1 MINAILIIII
11 LYLLW
16 VIFYLRKGRLWCC
29 KKEVGQVVSEQPI
42 RTSKKGSIMG
52 ATRTVISQTEP
63 TEAKQSHDEPPANQV
78 TIFAPQT
85 ESNHPAKVGQ
95 EEFDTVF
102 SNTPMDIE
110 VQAEY
115 PQEEE
120 EIEEEDISCIAT
132 GEAPP
137 TAQGLD
143 FDEMSNLIK
152 VMRQKEDTSQELK
165 MAAATIDKVRDTEL
179 FDKMVSSIGG
189 EGLARIEAMFAKNES
204 LQKEPATIEGFDDFD
219 FKSFLQA
226 GNGNK

>member
-1 MINAILIIII
+1 MINTILIIII

-16 VIFYLRKGRLWCC
+16 VIFYLGKDRLWCC
-29 KKEVGQVVSEQPI
+29 KKEVGQVREQPI
-42 RTSKKGSIMG
+42 RKPKKGSIMG

-63 TEAKQSHDEPPANQV
+63 TEAKQSHDEPSANQV

-85 ESNHPAKVGQ
+85 ESNHPAKVEQ

-152 VMRQKEDTSQELK
+152 VMRQKEDTPQELK
-165 MAAATIDKVRDTEL
+165 MAVTTIDKVRDTEL
-179 FDKMVSSIGG
+179 FNKMVSSIGG

-204 LQKEPATIEGFDDFD
+204 QPKEPPATGGFDDFD

>member
-1 MINAILIIII
+1 MINTTLIIII

-16 VIFYLRKGRLWCC
+16 VIFYLGKDRLWCC
-29 KKEVGQVVSEQPI
+29 KKEAGQVREQPI
-42 RTSKKGSIMG
+42 KKQKKGSIMG
-52 ATRTVISQTEP
+52 ATRTVTSQTEP
-63 TEAKQSHDEPPANQV
+63 TGAKQSHDEPPVNQV

-85 ESNHPAKVGQ
+85 ESNHPAKVEQ

-120 EIEEEDISCIAT
+120 EIEEEDIPCIAT

-165 MAAATIDKVRDTEL
+165 MAVATIDKVRDTEL
-179 FDKMVSSIGG
+179 FNKMVSSIGG

-204 LQKEPATIEGFDDFD
+204 LPKEPPATEEFDDFD

>member
-1 MINAILIIII
+1 MINTILIIII

-16 VIFYLRKGRLWCC
+16 VIFYLGKGRLWCC
-29 KKEVGQVVSEQPI
+29 KKEVGQVREQPI
-42 RTSKKGSIMG
+42 RKPKKGSIMG

-63 TEAKQSHDEPPANQV
+63 TEAKQSHDESLANQV

-95 EEFDTVF
+95 EEFDIVF

-152 VMRQKEDTSQELK
+152 VMRQKEDTPQEPK
-165 MAAATIDKVRDTEL
+165 MAVATIDKVRDTEL

-204 LQKEPATIEGFDDFD
+204 LPKEPPATEGFDDFD

>member
-16 VIFYLRKGRLWCC
+16 VIFYLGKGRIWCC
-29 KKEVGQVVSEQPI
+29 KKEAGQVREQPI
-42 RTSKKGSIMG
+42 KKQKKGSIMG

-63 TEAKQSHDEPPANQV
+63 TGAKQSHDEPPVNQV

-85 ESNHPAKVGQ
+85 ESNHPAKVEQ

-165 MAAATIDKVRDTEL
+165 MAVATIDKVRDTEL
-179 FDKMVSSIGG
+179 FNKMVSSIGG

>member
-1 MINAILIIII
+1 MTNTILIIVI

-16 VIFYLRKGRLWCC
+16 VIFCLGKGRLWCC
-29 KKEVGQVVSEQPI
+29 KKEVGKVMNEQPI
-42 RTSKKGSIMG
+42 RKPKKGSIMG
-52 ATRTVISQTEP
+52 ETRTVISQTKP
-63 TEAKQSHDEPPANQV
+63 IEAKQSHNEPTANQV
-78 TIFAPQT
+78 TIFASQT
-85 ESNHPAKVGQ
+85 EISHPAKVEQ

-115 PQEEE
+115 PQEEQ
-120 EIEEEDISCIAT
+120 IEEEDISCIMN

-137 TAQGLD
+137 IAQGLD

-152 VMRQKEDTSQELK
+152 VMKQKEDTPQELE

-204 LQKEPATIEGFDDFD
+204 LPKETPVAEGFDDFD